1 MNNSNSFVRL
11 TPGVNFTNILRAAF
25 SYEFFCAAFMCLL
38 FGFVLFWQKDFGAK
52 AAHEMLVKLIP
63 DQRPDERWPFRRTPP
78 IRRP

>member
-1 MNNSNSFVRL
+1 L

-52 AAHEMLVKLIP
+52 AAHEMLVKS
-63 DQRPDERWPFRRTPP
+63 TPAL
-78 IRRP
+78 